1 VTGNLLY
8 FDRGTWQPTT
18 LNMAIK
24 DFCKVMYDEKQL
36 WYKEW
41 ASRVTNR
48 DVIKDQCI
56 KNQGVGNNCDVSSN
70 YFIVFSA
77 LQTVLLMET
86 YTIMLRFGS
95 SVPLIS
101 GRYTLRIRVFAIDQ
115 SGKKRPNDVCY
126 EVRGTFFKI

>member
-1 VTGNLLY
+1 
-8 FDRGTWQPTT
+8 
-18 LNMAIK
+18 
-24 DFCKVMYDEKQL
+24 MYDEKQL